1 MAPVEPFRVKMV
13 EPLPN
18 ITRDERVNKMLE
30 TGYNPFKVPD
40 RLVTFDLWTDSGATA
55 MSSQQWAAM
64 MESEEGSFI
73 PDSYFQFCETVESLT
88 GFPHILPVHQ
98 GRAAEHALFS
108 VLVKPG
114 FKLFSNTF
122 YATTKGNAQ
131 LVEMTTTQLPCTW
144 VDGAPF
150 NGNIDCEKLE
160 EELAG
165 LESDH
170 AMVVLTLTSN
180 NQAGQPVSMANMKR
194 TSEICHEKGIVM
206 FMDGCR
212 FAENAYFIKMRD
224 RTYANCSA
232 RDIAREMF
240 SYFDGLYLSAKKDGL
255 CNTGGLLAVRNE
267 DLFLELRVRLNQ
279 TEGKWRLGG
288 LASRDHRAIATGLL
302 EGIEDRYLKY
312 RIETLAQF
320 GDLLKK
326 AGAAVVEPVGSA
338 VYVNAAKC
346 LPHIPTYQYPAWAL
360 NCALFVEGGIRGT
373 HLPDVLY
380 VEDSSD
386 RDHRKHFVKLCIPR
400 RAYTLS
406 HLIYVADIFKQII
419 AKMERVS
426 GMRIVNGDHYY
437 KVEMAPVV

>member
-1 MAPVEPFRVKMV
+1 MASVEPFRVKMV

-18 ITRDERVNKMLE
+18 ISRDERVNAMLDS
-30 TGYNPFKVPD
+30 GYNPFKVPD
-40 RLVTFDLWTDSGATA
+40 RLVTFDLWTDSGTTA

-73 PDSYFQFCETVESLT
+73 PDSYFKFSETVESLT
-88 GFPHILPVHQ
+88 GFLHVLPVHQ

-108 VLVKPG
+108 VLGKPG
-114 FKLFSNTF
+114 FTLFSNTL
-122 YATTKGNAQ
+122 YATTKSNAQ
-131 LVEMTTTQLPCTW
+131 LVDMATTHLPCTW

-150 NGNIDCEKLE
+150 NGNIDCYKLE

-165 LESDH
+165 VEADH
-170 AMVVLTLTSN
+170 AMVILTMTSN
-180 NQAGQPVSMANMKR
+180 NQAGQPVSMANIKR
-194 TSEICHEKGIVM
+194 TSEICHEKGIRM

-212 FAENAYFIKMRD
+212 FAENAYFIKVRD
-224 RTYANCSA
+224 TRYASCSV

-255 CNTGGLLAVRNE
+255 CNTGGLIAVRNE
-267 DLFLELRVRLNQ
+267 GLFRQLRSWLNK

-288 LASRDHRAIATGLL
+288 LASRDHKAIVTGLL
-302 EGIEDRYLKY
+302 EGTEDRYLNY
-312 RIETLAQF
+312 RIETLTQF

-326 AGAAVVEPVGSA
+326 AGVAIVEPVGSA

-346 LPHIPTYQYPAWAL
+346 LPHIPTHQYPAWAL
-360 NCALFVEGGIRGT
+360 NCALFVEGGIRGS

-380 VEDSSD
+380 VEESID

-400 RAYTLS
+400 RVYTLS
-406 HLIYVADIFKQII
+406 HLMFVADIFKQIL
-419 AKMERVS
+419 AKKERVF
-426 GMRIVNGDHYY
+426 GMKIVSEDHYY
-437 KVEMAPVV
+437 KAQLAPVV